1 MEMYSKTLLDE
12 YLKAKKFTQYKQ
24 AAAELGFSTAY
35 IAKVNTGR
43 EEFTEETAVC
53 IAVQCGMDPQEVVMR
68 LAEARAKTPEVKS
81 VWVQVLK
88 RYCAGREAAS
98 CAGLSAIAA
107 LSIAKFNFA
116 LCILC

>member
-1 MEMYSKTLLDE
+1 MYSKTLLDE

-43 EEFTEETAVC
+43 EEFTEETALY
-53 IAVQCGMDPQEVVMR
+53 IAVECGMDTQEVLMK
-68 LAEARAKTPEVKS
+68 LAEARAKTPQTKTAWSEAV
-81 VWVQVLK
+81 K
-88 RYCAGREAAS
+88 RYCTGAKAAA
-98 CAGLSAIAA
+98 CAGLLA
-107 LSIAKFNFA
+107 LFHPLYDFA